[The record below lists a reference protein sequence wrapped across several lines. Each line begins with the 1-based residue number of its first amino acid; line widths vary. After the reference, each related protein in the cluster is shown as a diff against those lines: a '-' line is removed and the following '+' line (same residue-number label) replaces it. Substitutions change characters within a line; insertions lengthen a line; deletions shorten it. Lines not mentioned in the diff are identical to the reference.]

1 MHKKQQERRNKEEDD
16 IHNAK
21 GKARLQHG
29 AILIRG
35 EMEGGIAADPIVV
48 DSNRKAAAG

>member
-1 MHKKQQERRNKEEDD
+1 MHEQQQERRNEEEDD

-21 GKARLQHG
+21 GKAGLQHG

-35 EMEGGIAADPIVV
+35 KTEGGIAADPIVV
-48 DSNRKAAAG
+48 DGNRKAAVG